1 MTIGACGEELKKRT
15 RSLYTQIAHYLGQA
29 GFCRSRAYI
38 KQLEQRL
45 PYLTTRFV
53 HAKQAALWTGSLFCI
68 HTCAKVSAIGA
79 IHQREKA
86 MKFKVVTVIAALGI
100 ASPCFASDD
109 IDNLQNL
116 VQTEFKNLSQDLG
129 AALSYKAVS
138 PAEPLGLTGFDI
150 GLEVTGTELNHS
162 NIWKKAT
169 TSGSGPSILP
179 VPKLHLIKG
188 LPLNF
193 DVGVVYTKVPTTNIS
208 LLGGELRY
216 AILEGGIASPAV
228 AVRGT
233 YTKLS
238 GVDQLDLDTKGLEL
252 SISKGFAMLTPYA
265 GIGEV
270 WVDSKPKVANLTDE
284 SFQQTKYYAG
294 VNLNLALMN
303 FALEYDNTDSTNSYS
318 VKLGWR
324 F

>member
-1 MTIGACGEELKKRT
+1 MKLK
-15 RSLYTQIAHYLGQA
+15 IATA
-29 GFCRSRAYI
+29 
-38 KQLEQRL
+38 
-45 PYLTTRFV
+45 
-53 HAKQAALWTGSLFCI
+53 
-68 HTCAKVSAIGA
+68 
-79 IHQREKA
+79 
-86 MKFKVVTVIAALGI
+86 IAALSI
-100 ASPCFASDD
+100 ASPCFAADD
-109 IDNLQNL
+109 INNLQAL
-116 VQTEFKNLSQDLG
+116 AQSQFKSLSQDLG

-162 NIWKKAT
+162 NVWKTAT
-169 TSGSGPSILP
+169 TSGSAPSTLP

-188 LPLNF
+188 LPLNI
-193 DVGVVYTKVPTTNIS
+193 DVGVVYTSVPSTNIK

-216 AILEGGIASPAV
+216 AILEGGTATPAV

-233 YTKLS
+233 MTKLS
-238 GVDQLDLDTKGLEL
+238 GVDQLDFNTKGLEL

-270 WVDSKPKVANLTDE
+270 WVDSKPDASTGLKDE

-294 VNLNLALMN
+294 ANINLALLN
-303 FALEYDNTDSTNSYS
+303 LALEYDNTDSTNSYT